1 MTCGFGLCAN
11 VLGQTP
17 STPTS
22 YPPQPLAQAIEQLA
36 IRYRLNIVAPE
47 QLIAGVTTAAVTG
60 SHEPAALLKLMLRET
75 CLKLR
80 RVNASTYTLHQGSC
94 ATPDAQTAATTQ
106 APIAEPLGIEQLL
119 VRAPKVTGSR
129 LRTPAFANAAPLT
142 IITRPQIELMGFQSL
157 AELLRY
163 LPSVSGNAT
172 STLISNGGNG
182 TANVTLRGL
191 PASNTLVLIN
201 GRRSAPEAFDG
212 AASDLHNL
220 PLAQIERVDVFTDG
234 ASAIYGSDAVAG
246 VVNII
251 TRSQINGLSVTGYA
265 GLATAGDLDTQ
276 RAAVVYGHSGARAQF
291 SLGASWY
298 QQGSIDS
305 RDRSLS
311 RSSDDRAR
319 GGIDKRSSAIVPGR
333 VQVGSRALTLSDPLS
348 PAPLEPVDFRE
359 VTNEDRFEFRQYTT
373 SVVPS
378 QRWSL
383 FGNADIDVGGTTLFA
398 ELQYSRNQ
406 ATSKLAPTPLF
417 TGFETSPIVVAA
429 NAPLNPFGVE
439 LTDVRRRFVELGSR
453 EQDNHSRATRIVLG
467 WRGEQ
472 GPWRWQLSAQRSTN
486 KATESLHN
494 LLLLDSVAQ
503 AVSADCTAPCIPLE
517 LFGGHNS
524 ITPQQLDF
532 VRTNVRNR
540 AQSQLTGISAQLD
553 YSPNLDSKHWLH
565 ELELSAGWEFRKE
578 TLRVNPDS
586 QVSNSNTI
594 GGSNFGSSRGD
605 RNIVESYAELYV
617 PLWRAKSNRPL
628 VAMQLAG
635 RASNYSDFDSVFLP
649 RYVLLLSPTP
659 SLNFRLT
666 AAKGLRAPSLKQRF
680 ASPSQSFETLADPCS
695 VPANVG
701 VLPGCTLLAD
711 ASLNQILTTTGGEP
725 GLLPERT
732 SSYSIAVAW
741 EATKRLKFSANYYRL
756 SQRNVV
762 DSSEQFIVN
771 QNAENLAFA
780 ERITR
785 DQLGNLTSVGAT
797 LLNLGS
803 REVRGFDLGSLYT
816 TKQHTVGRLSFA
828 FNATRILEFADQL
841 SPDLPKLDQA
851 GTFTDQASDG
861 NGALPHWKANLGIT
875 WERERWQAYYNYY
888 WVSSL
893 TEVVPLLERRRRID
907 SWHTQNLQ
915 LSHQGP
921 ATAFSKV
928 TLGINNLFNKAPPF
942 SAAAFNDS
950 YDARTYDITGRYI
963 YLRWSNSW

>member
-1 MTCGFGLCAN
+1 MLCYLGLCAN
-11 VLGQTP
+11 AIAQTP
-17 STPTS
+17 PPPTS
-22 YPPQPLAQAIEQLA
+22 FPSQPLAQAIEQLA
-36 IRYRLNIVAPE
+36 IRYRLNIVAAE
-47 QLIAGVTTAAVTG
+47 QLIKGVITAEVTG
-60 SHEPAALLKLMLRET
+60 AHDPATLLKLMLRKT

-80 RVNASTYTLHQGSC
+80 QVNASTYTLQKGLCDTSK
-94 ATPDAQTAATTQ
+94 AQSTASPK
-106 APIAEPLGIEQLL
+106 APMDQPLGIEQLL

-129 LRTPAFANAAPLT
+129 LRTPAFANATPLT
-142 IITRPQIELMGFQSL
+142 VITRPQIELMGFQSL

-182 TANVTLRGL
+182 TASVTLRGL

-251 TRSQINGLSVTGYA
+251 TRNQINGLSVTGYG

-276 RAAVVYGHSGARAQF
+276 RAALVYGHSGAKGQF

-298 QQGSIDS
+298 KQGSIDS
-305 RDRSLS
+305 RDRSVS
-311 RSSDDRAR
+311 RTSDDRAR

-333 VQVGSRALTLSDPLS
+333 VQVGNTALTLNDPLS
-348 PAPLEPVDFRE
+348 PTPLEVADFRE
-359 VTNEDRFEFRQYTT
+359 VTNADRFEFRHYTT

-378 QRWSL
+378 QRWSV
-383 FGNADIDVGGTTLFA
+383 FGNADIDVGGTTFFA
-398 ELQYSRNQ
+398 ELQYSSNR

-417 TGFETSPIVVAA
+417 TGFETYPIVVAA
-429 NAPLNPFGVE
+429 NAPINPFGIE
-439 LTDVRRRFVELGSR
+439 LTDVRRRFVELGAR
-453 EQDNHSRATRIVLG
+453 QQDNNSKAARLVLG

-472 GPWRWQLSAQRSTN
+472 GPWRWQLSGQRSTN
-486 KATESLHN
+486 NATESLHN
-494 LLLLDSVAQ
+494 LLQLDRVAQ
-503 AVSADCTAPCIPLE
+503 ALSPDCTSPCTPLE
-517 LFGGHNS
+517 LLGGHNS
-524 ITPQQLDF
+524 ITTQQLDF
-532 VRTNVRNR
+532 VRTSIRNR
-540 AQSQLTGISAQLD
+540 AQTQLTGISAQLD
-553 YSPNLDSKHWLH
+553 YTPILDNKHWLRDI
-565 ELELSAGWEFRKE
+565 ELSTGWEFRKE
-578 TLRVNPDS
+578 SLRVRPDI

-594 GGSNFGSSRGD
+594 GGSNFGASRGE
-605 RNIVESYAELYV
+605 RNILESYAELYI
-617 PLWRAKSNRPL
+617 PLWRSKADRPL
-628 VAMQLAG
+628 LAMQLAG

-659 SLNFRLT
+659 GLNFRLT

-680 ASPSQSFETLADPCS
+680 ASPSQSFEALADPCS

-701 VLPGCTLLAD
+701 VLPGCTRLAD

-725 GLLPERT
+725 NLLPERT
-732 SSYSIAVAW
+732 DSYSMTVAW
-741 EATKRLKFSANYYRL
+741 EATKRLKLSANYYRL

-771 QNAENLAFA
+771 QNAQSLAFA
-780 ERITR
+780 DRITR
-785 DQLGNLTSVGAT
+785 DPLGNLTSVGAT

-803 REVRGFDLGSLYT
+803 REVRGFDLGSLYSS
-816 TKQHTVGRLSFA
+816 KQHALGRLSLA
-828 FNATRILEFADQL
+828 FNATRILEFEDQL
-841 SPDLPKLDQA
+841 NPDLPKLEQA

-875 WERERWQAYYNYY
+875 WERERWQLYYSYY

-893 TEVVPLLERRRRID
+893 TEVVPLLEQRRRID

-963 YLRWSNSW
+963 YLRWSNNW

>member
-1 MTCGFGLCAN
+1 M
-11 VLGQTP
+11 
-17 STPTS
+17 
-22 YPPQPLAQAIEQLA
+22 
-36 IRYRLNIVAPE
+36 RYRLNIVAAE
-47 QLIAGVTTAAVTG
+47 QLIKGVITAEVI
-60 SHEPAALLKLMLRET
+60 SSQDPAKILKLMLRET
-75 CLKLR
+75 CLKLK
-80 RVNASTYTLHQGSC
+80 RVGASTYTLQKGLC
-94 ATPDAQTAATTQ
+94 AEPKVKKAASPE
-106 APIAEPLGIEQLL
+106 APLDQPLGIEQML

-251 TRSQINGLSVTGYA
+251 TRSQINGLSVTGYGGQA
-265 GLATAGDLDTQ
+265 SAGDLDTQ
-276 RAAVVYGHSGARAQF
+276 RAALVYGRSGVKGQF
-291 SLGASWY
+291 NLGASWY
-298 QQGSIDS
+298 QQDSIDS
-305 RDRSLS
+305 RDRSVS
-311 RSSDDRAR
+311 RTSDDRAR
-319 GGIDKRSSAIVPGR
+319 GGIDKRSSAIVPSR
-333 VQVGSRALTLSDPLS
+333 VQVGNTALTLSNPLS
-348 PAPLEPVDFRE
+348 PTPLEPTDFRE

-373 SVVPS
+373 SIVPS

-398 ELQYSRNQ
+398 ELQYSSNQ

-429 NAPLNPFGVE
+429 NAPLNPFGIE
-439 LTDVRRRFVELGSR
+439 LADVRRRFVELGPR
-453 EQDNHSRATRIVLG
+453 RQDNKSKATRLVLG

-472 GPWRWQLSAQRSTN
+472 GAWRWELSGQHGTN
-486 KATESLHN
+486 KATESLDN
-494 LLLLDSVAQ
+494 LLQLNRVTQ
-503 AVSADCTAPCIPLE
+503 ALSEDCAAPCIPLE
-517 LFGGHNS
+517 LFAGHNS
-524 ITPQQLDF
+524 ITTQQLDF

-540 AQSQLTGISAQLD
+540 AQSRLTGISAQLD
-553 YSPNLDSKHWLH
+553 YAPTLDSNHWLSDV
-565 ELELSAGWEFRKE
+565 ELSAGWEFRKE
-578 TLRVNPDS
+578 TIRVSPDL
-586 QVSNSNTI
+586 QVNNRNTI
-594 GGSNFGSSRGD
+594 GGSNFGASRGE
-605 RNIVESYAELYV
+605 RRILEGYAEFYL
-617 PLWRAKSNRPL
+617 PLWRSQSKRPL

-635 RASNYSDFDSVFLP
+635 RVSNYSDVDAEFLP
-649 RYVLLLSPTP
+649 RYVLLLSPTAT
-659 SLNFRLT
+659 LNFRLT

-695 VPANVG
+695 IPNNVG
-701 VLPGCTLLAD
+701 VLLGCTKLAD
-711 ASLNQILTTTGGEP
+711 ASLNQILTTTGGKP
-725 GLLPERT
+725 NLLPERT
-732 SSYSIAVAW
+732 TSYSVAAAW

-771 QNAENLAFA
+771 QNAQSLAFGD
-780 ERITR
+780 RVTR
-785 DQLGNLTSVGAT
+785 DALGNLTSVGAT

-803 REVRGFDLGSLYT
+803 REVRGFDLGSLYS
-816 TKQHTVGRLSFA
+816 TKRHKLGRLTFA
-828 FNATRILEFADQL
+828 FNATRILKFEDQL
-841 SPDLPKLDQA
+841 NPDLPKLDQA

-861 NGALPHWKANLGIT
+861 NGALPDWKANLGIT
-875 WERERWQAYYNYY
+875 WERKHWQAYYNYY

-893 TEVVPLLERRRRID
+893 TEVVPLLEQRRRIK

-915 LSHQGP
+915 INHQGP
-921 ATAFSKV
+921 ATGFSKV
-928 TLGINNLFNKAPPF
+928 TLGVNNLFNKAPPF

-950 YDARTYDITGRYI
+950 YDARTYDITGRYL